1 MGRATWCC
9 IASACLAIAACDS
22 LGSQSAEGG
31 SLEGETID
39 LVVPY
44 DPGGGYDIYA
54 RMLAPY
60 LEDCLDATIAVRNE
74 PGAGGLLATTKTYV
88 APPDEPRILMTN
100 TIGVVSAQMSEI
112 EGVNFEAQ
120 NFSWIARVSAEPN
133 VLAVAADSEFQTFDD
148 ILNADEPIRFVATG
162 PGANEYVNAEVLPEI
177 YEFPA
182 ETITGFESSTD
193 AQAAVIAGDADAHIL
208 PLDSQL
214 EGIQNGD
221 LRPLLVISN
230 HPSSTLPDVPTV
242 SDYPAGA
249 EDEPIVEGLIDLVET
264 GRSLAGPPDMDS
276 ERLDTLREGV
286 DCALAN
292 QDLRAEA
299 EEQQRDIDP
308 LSGPETVEAVER
320 ALDSPTEFQELVKET
335 S

>member
-1 MGRATWCC
+1 MRRAMWCC
-9 IASACLAIAACDS
+9 VVSACLAIAACDN
-22 LGSQSAEGG
+22 LGSQGGDAG
-31 SLEGETID
+31 SLDGETID

-60 LEDCLDATIAVRNE
+60 LEDCLDATVVVRNE
-74 PGAGGLLATTKTYV
+74 PGAGGLLATAKTYV

-112 EGVNFEAQ
+112 EGVNFESE

-133 VLAVAADSEFQTFDD
+133 VLAVSADSEYQTFDD
-148 ILNADEPIRFVATG
+148 ILDSDEPIRFVATG

-177 YEFPA
+177 YEFPS

-193 AQAAVIAGDADAHIL
+193 AQAAVLAGDADAHIL
-208 PLDSQL
+208 PLDSQID
-214 EGIQNGD
+214 GIESGD

-230 HPSSTLPDVPTV
+230 QPSPTLPDVPTV
-242 SDYPAGA
+242 ADYPPGS
-249 EDEPIVEGLIDLVET
+249 EDEPILEGLIDLVET
-264 GRSLAGPPDMDS
+264 GRSLAGPPDMAS
-276 ERLDTLREGV
+276 ERLEALREGV
-286 DCALAN
+286 SCALDN
-292 QDLRAEA
+292 KELRAEA

-308 LSGPETVEAVER
+308 LSGPDMADAVER
-320 ALDSPTEFQELVKET
+320 ALDSPAEFQDLVKET